1 MCLDSVHVS
10 PSIETFSA
18 PYLHIHCVFWTCW
31 WKHSHLWYMHT
42 HCTWVL
48 SLHRLLLA
56 SAHSVYNLY
65 PLLTPYLLYVHICW
79 RHAQVLYMPIH
90 CRHILRF
97 YMCIQCRH
105 EHIHCSCEPCTNI
118 SYYIYSY
125 CKHKCRLCTYIA
137 TVNSCSFTVYV
148 HPLYTQIFCK
158 CLSNVAMCLL

>member
-1 MCLDSVHVS
+1 MCVE
-10 PSIETFSA
+10 PAGETFTSVVHAYPLYMSLVSA
-18 PYLHIHCVFWTCW
+18 PPTIGLCTFSIYLY
-31 WKHSHLWYMHT
+31 L
-42 HCTWVL
+42 
-48 SLHRLLLA
+48 
-56 SAHSVYNLY
+56 
-65 PLLTPYLLYVHICW
+65 LLTPYLLYVHICW

-90 CRHILRF
+90 CRHMHRF

-105 EHIHCSCEPCTNI
+105 VHIHCSCDPCTNI

-158 CLSNVAMCLL
+158 CLSNVAMYCCRHIHKHSRYLSTV